1 MVFDIMSSE
10 EEKNEFTIDIERLED
25 YKFRVEFDKESMGDL
40 LTDESEDA
48 GGDEEGPNPS
58 RLLAAS
64 SLNCLMASLTFCL
77 KKKRVDLKSLKG
89 SVTGTVERVD
99 GRLRVTKLEA
109 KIRPE
114 VDTED
119 KKKLEKCEEIFEDY
133 CVVTQSIRNGID
145 VDVEVEV

>member
-1 MVFDIMSSE
+1 MTKDE
-10 EEKNEFTIDIERLED
+10 DKNEFTIEIERLED
-25 YKFRVEFDKESMGDL
+25 YRFKIEFDKESMGEL
-40 LTDESEDA
+40 ITDESEEA

-64 SLNCLMASLTFCL
+64 SLNCLMASLIFCL

-89 SVTGTVERVD
+89 KITGTVERVD

-109 KIRPE
+109 MIKPE
-114 VDTED
+114 IDSAD
-119 KKKLEKCEEIFEDY
+119 KQKLEKCEEIFEDY

-145 VDVEVEV
+145 VEVEVEV